1 MGAKH
6 ILDLTSE
13 ATHLICGAL
22 GSPKYRYVAKMRPD
36 IKVMSTKWVEA
47 MYTQWIAGEDI
58 DARSFEREYRFP
70 ILYGIRLSV
79 TGIVDGMDTFF
90 FRLWM
95 GPARINANDAQLPS
109 EKTSRRSV
117 SRNPRRTIRISRKT
131 SHIYSPLR
139 PLERSTSLREVT
151 VSLWYRPSG

>member
-1 MGAKH
+1 MGARH
-6 ILDLTSE
+6 VLDLTSE
-13 ATHLICGAL
+13 ATHLICGAS

-58 DARSFEREYRFP
+58 DPRTFERDYRFP

-79 TGIVDGMDTFF
+79 TGIVDGVDTFF
-90 FRLWM
+90 DCGWST
-95 GPARINANDAQLPS
+95 RIDVNGAQLPS

-117 SRNPRRTIRISRKT
+117 SRNPRRTIRILPKT
-131 SHIYSPLR
+131 SHIYSRLR
-139 PLERSTSLREVT
+139 PQGRSMSLREVALF
-151 VSLWYRPSG
+151 LWYRPSG